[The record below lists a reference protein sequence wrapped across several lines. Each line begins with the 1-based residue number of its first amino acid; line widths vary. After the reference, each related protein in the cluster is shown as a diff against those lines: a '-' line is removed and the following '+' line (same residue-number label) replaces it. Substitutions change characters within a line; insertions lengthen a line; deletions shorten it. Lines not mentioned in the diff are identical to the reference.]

1 MKRVEVEQLRIR
13 VKGPA
18 AGWTQAAAA
27 ALGAAIARELAAG
40 GGAASA
46 HGGASEGGRPE
57 GGSSGAGLSGTGP
70 SGARSRVDAGTV
82 RVAGVPGSPAGA
94 ARVARAV
101 ARAVDGGR

>member
-1 MKRVEVEQLRIR
+1 MKHVEVDRIQVR

-46 HGGASEGGRPE
+46 GGGAAEGLRSEAAA
-57 GGSSGAGLSGTGP
+57 SAAGAL
-70 SGARSRVDAGTV
+70 ARVDAGTV
-82 RVAGVPGSPAGA
+82 RAAGVPGSPAGA